1 MADPLSIV
9 ASVLTIISSVNAT
22 VSAAKG
28 LYAVPQEY
36 EGLSQ
41 DLSDLERTL
50 QSLSDPKHEYVD
62 AESLSRAQ
70 KLVVQVH
77 GFIIRHIK
85 SKGYGSVVCRVRLAS
100 QIATFRKLIREAKG
114 DLAKASSVMT
124 L

>member
-9 ASVLTIISSVNAT
+9 ASVLTIISSVSAT
-22 VSAAKG
+22 VSAAKA

-50 QSLSDPKHEYVD
+50 QSLSDPKHGYLD
-62 AESLSRAQ
+62 AESLSRTQ

-77 GFIIRHIK
+77 GFIVRYIK
-85 SKGYGSVVCRVRLAS
+85 SKGYSSLVCRAKHAS

-114 DLAKASSVMT
+114 DLAKASSIMT

>member
-50 QSLSDPKHEYVD
+50 QSLSDPGHGYVD
-62 AESLSRAQ
+62 AGSLSRAQ

-77 GFIIRHIK
+77 GFIVRYIK
-85 SKGYGSVVCRVRLAS
+85 SRGHSSVVSCVKHAS

-114 DLAKASSVMT
+114 DLAKTSSIMT